1 MCSSD
6 LKDKF
11 NYIHERIIKVDK
23 KTNDLSG
30 KDNLTTDHMGSKT
43 DNFYHIR
50 FHLYPGVNAVQT
62 MGKSSILVQIDKS
75 KSLIF
80 KANEENLSLEKSIFL
95 GRNKIVNNFCITI
108 TGILEKNKNKT
119 IKWELKRNN

>member
-1 MCSSD
+1 
-6 LKDKF
+6 
-11 NYIHERIIKVDK
+11 
-23 KTNDLSG
+23 
-30 KDNLTTDHMGSKT
+30 MGSKT

-62 MGKSSILVQIDKS
+62 MGKNSILVQIDKS

-108 TGILEKNKNKT
+108 TGILEKNKNKS